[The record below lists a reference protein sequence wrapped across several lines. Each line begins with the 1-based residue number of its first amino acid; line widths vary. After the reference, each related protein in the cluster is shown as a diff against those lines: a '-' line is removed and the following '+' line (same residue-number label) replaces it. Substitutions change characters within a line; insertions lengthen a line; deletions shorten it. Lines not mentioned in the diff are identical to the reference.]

1 MSAWC
6 VGVPRHPVMV
16 CPWRCRRPSAPLL
29 FVTIGSR
36 GLPVR
41 QRSLGSMPPTTS
53 EKRHTDAA
61 SVVASPALRV
71 HDPVGM

>member
-1 MSAWC
+1 MSALC
-6 VGVPRHPVMV
+6 VGVPRHPVMF
-16 CPWRCRRPSAPLL
+16 CPWWCRRHSAQLP
-29 FVTIGSR
+29 FVTIGSWE
-36 GLPVR
+36 LPV
-41 QRSLGSMPPTTS
+41 QHRSLGSMPPTTS